1 MTAIAFYSITGQTRR
16 FIEKTE
22 LAAYE
27 ITDAN
32 PYYEMGEPYVLVI
45 PTYDD
50 EMLEPVIDF
59 LGYNSNHQQ
68 LVGVAGGGNRNFNDL
83 YIHNAKDIAKG
94 LDVPVVFDFEFNGTP
109 TDVKNFKRVVAQLG
123 LKAVKHQWRHLFQI
137 K

>member
-1 MTAIAFYSITGQTRR
+1 MIGIAFYSITGQTRR

-22 LAAYE
+22 LPAYE

-32 PYYEMGEPYVLVI
+32 PYHDMKQPFILVI

-59 LGYNSNHQQ
+59 LGYHDNHQQ
-68 LVGVAGGGNRNFNDL
+68 LIGVAGGGNRNFNDL

-94 LDVPVVFDFEFNGTP
+94 LNVPIVFDFEFNGTP
-109 TDVKNFKRVVAQLG
+109 TDVKNFKKVVQALE
-123 LKAVKHQWRHLFQI
+123 LKTIKH
-137 K
+137 